1 MDQSE
6 EEQQCVEEIS
16 RIFCHWERYGHHFPT
31 ATRLETRAPVPFD
44 HPWCESIS
52 EDSQLVNDNEVAA
65 TTSYPTN
72 DPSHFLDLFLTDLYD
87 KDAFIEDDFAE
98 TRSPAPAEFTA
109 LDYETSHLE
118 APSEPI
124 SLDLL
129 QYISPY
135 RTVTLQTYQGI
146 TFATEYKRP
155 PVQANVEVRMMPW
168 GVMYY
173 TLTTSLRAPLRT
185 GDTMTLRG
193 MLVGFWEVEDSL
205 CVREGYAFVQM
216 KNQRHYLVAL
226 IAVSQEM
233 ANLAAPL
240 GNEEERH
247 KVLLADWDIRTYDR
261 SSGLV
266 ADGASVL
273 TAAEMTGTMSMLRW
287 EAIENPVTYAAQ
299 F

>member
-1 MDQSE
+1 
-6 EEQQCVEEIS
+6 VEEIS

-44 HPWCESIS
+44 HPRCESIPEGFQLANDS
-52 EDSQLVNDNEVAA
+52 EAAA

-72 DPSHFLDLFLTDLYD
+72 DPSQFLDPFLTDLYD
-87 KDAFIEDDFAE
+87 KDAFIEDDFIE
-98 TRSPAPAEFTA
+98 TRSLVPAEFVTF
-109 LDYETSHLE
+109 DYETSHLE
-118 APSEPI
+118 VPSEPI
-124 SLDLL
+124 SLDLP

-135 RTVTLQTYQGI
+135 RTVTLQMHQGL

-173 TLTTSLRAPLRT
+173 TLTTSLRTPLRT

-193 MLVGFWEVEDSL
+193 MLSGFWEVEDSL
-205 CVREGYAFVQM
+205 CVREGYTFVQM
-216 KNQRHYLVAL
+216 KNQRHYLVTL

-247 KVLLADWDIRTYDR
+247 KVLTADWDIRTYDR

-266 ADGASVL
+266 ADSASVL

>member
-1 MDQSE
+1 MDHRRKNE
-6 EEQQCVEEIS
+6 
-16 RIFCHWERYGHHFPT
+16 YGHHFPT

-52 EDSQLVNDNEVAA
+52 EGFQLANDTEAAA

-72 DPSHFLDLFLTDLYD
+72 DPFQFLDLFLSDLYD
-87 KDAFIEDDFAE
+87 KDTIIEDTSQRPDLWFQPN
-98 TRSPAPAEFTA
+98 SPHRLRDESFGSA
-109 LDYETSHLE
+109 
-118 APSEPI
+118 SEPI
-124 SLDLL
+124 SLGLP

-135 RTVTLQTYQGI
+135 RTVTLQTHQGL

-155 PVQANVEVRMMPW
+155 PVQATW
-168 GVMYY
+168 KFLG
-173 TLTTSLRAPLRT
+173 
-185 GDTMTLRG
+185 GG
-193 MLVGFWEVEDSL
+193 GQF
-205 CVREGYAFVQM
+205 M
-216 KNQRHYLVAL
+216 KNQRHYLVTL

-247 KVLLADWDIRTYDR
+247 KRLGVN
-261 SSGLV
+261 SGGD
-266 ADGASVL
+266 DGN
-273 TAAEMTGTMSMLRW
+273 MSMLRW